1 MLNLENCVD
10 ELMKNVQRLRRCC
23 VKTTLLD
30 FGTNRPF
37 SSSKNSHF
45 QNESK
50 CKTFLGE
57 MSFTCTKIENHIS
70 HLARRFETEA

>member
-1 MLNLENCVD
+1 MYKGCVGVV
-10 ELMKNVQRLRRCC
+10 LKLHFW
-23 VKTTLLD
+23 TLD
-30 FGTNRPF
+30 CQTNRPF
-37 SSSKNSHF
+37 SSSKTSQF

-57 MSFTCTKIENHIS
+57 MSFTCTKIKNHIS